1 MSIRILLAD
10 DQPLVRAG
18 LSMLIEKEPDMTVV
32 GDASNGLQAVELVRT
47 LKPDIVVMDVQM
59 PEMDGVE
66 ATRLIVNSH
75 DGSSADPPPQV
86 IVLTT
91 FNVDD
96 AVHRAIRA
104 GAAGFVLKDAAPDD
118 LPAAIR
124 NVAAGDAWLDPK
136 VARRLLPEF
145 AARPL
150 KEVPTPDQLAALT
163 PREREVLRLVAFGWP
178 NARIA
183 EHLFVGTATVK
194 THVGRTLMKLNLNDR
209 SAAVAAAYQCG
220 LVTPGEA
227 PPQAG

>member
-18 LSMLIEKEPDMTVV
+18 LAMLIDKEPDMTVV
-32 GDASNGLQAVELVRT
+32 GDASNGVQALELALT

-66 ATRLIVNSH
+66 ATRLIVGSQ
-75 DGSSADPPPQV
+75 DGGSEAPPQV

-136 VARRLLPEF
+136 VTRRLLPEF

-150 KEVPTPDQLAALT
+150 KEVPTPEQLAALT

-194 THVGRTLMKLNLNDR
+194 THVGRTLMKLGLNDR

-220 LVTPGEA
+220 LVKPGEA

>member
-18 LSMLIEKEPDMTVV
+18 LAMLIEKEPDMTVV
-32 GDASNGLQAVELVRT
+32 GDASDGLQALELART
-47 LKPDIVVMDVQM
+47 LNPDIVVMDVQM

-75 DGSSADPPPQV
+75 GTTSEPVPQV

-118 LPAAIR
+118 LAAAIR

-183 EHLFVGTATVK
+183 EHLVVGTATVK
-194 THVGRTLMKLNLNDR
+194 THVGRTLMKLGLNDR
-209 SAAVAAAYQCG
+209 AAAVAAAYQCG
-220 LVTPGEA
+220 LVKPDEA
-227 PPQAG
+227 PPRAG